1 MIFKTGKSYDG
12 LTYEF
17 NIKDNRI
24 WICNSDHKLINILN
38 NAKETG
44 LYYNIARST
53 LSDYIKSGKLYKNKY
68 YFYNSESYKNNKN
81 GSWLSGKALSLGE
94 RSPMFDS

>member
-24 WICNSDHKLINILN
+24 WICNSGHKLINILN
-38 NAKETG
+38 NAKKNETKRNETG
-44 LYYNIARST
+44 VYYNIARST
-53 LSDYIKSGKLYKNKY
+53 LSDYVKSGKLYKNKY
-68 YFYNSESYKNNKN
+68 YFYNYFH
-81 GSWLSGKALSLGE
+81 A
-94 RSPMFDS
+94 